1 MNQDAWKR
9 EVEQTLAQVKL
20 KHQPAFAQLYDLT
33 NAKLYGLILKI
44 IPDEG
49 LAADVLQD
57 AYSKIW
63 LNADQYRAD
72 LGSAWSWICQLTRNQ
87 AIDRIRQRK
96 RLSETDDSS
105 IPESFSED
113 TSALW
118 PEHVDLS
125 RCLQLIRKE
134 QQSVIVSSYV
144 YGWSHAELVEKFD
157 TPLGTLKS
165 WIRRGLQELRE
176 CLEA

>member
-9 EVEQTLAQVKL
+9 EVEHALAQVKL
-20 KHQPAFAQLYDLT
+20 KHKPALAQLYDLT

-49 LAADVLQD
+49 LAADVLQE
-57 AYSKIW
+57 AYTKIW
-63 LNADQYRAD
+63 LNAEQYRAD
-72 LGSAWSWICQLTRNQ
+72 LGSAWSWLCQLTRNQ
-87 AIDRIRQRK
+87 AIDRIRQRQ
-96 RLSETDDSS
+96 RLNETDEQSA
-105 IPESFSED
+105 PEQFSAD
-113 TSALW
+113 TAALW
-118 PEHVDLS
+118 PEHVDLG
-125 RCLQLIRKE
+125 RCLQAIRQE
-134 QQSVIVSSYV
+134 QQNVIVSSYV

>member
-1 MNQDAWKR
+1 MNNEAWKR
-9 EVEQTLAQVKL
+9 EVEQTIAQVKL

-49 LAADVLQD
+49 LAADVLQE

-63 LNADQYRAD
+63 QNADQYRAD
-72 LGSAWSWICQLTRNQ
+72 LGMAWSWMCQVTRNQ
-87 AIDRIRQRK
+87 AIDRVRQRK
-96 RLSETDDSS
+96 RLGETDNSHIEED
-105 IPESFSED
+105 FSAD
-113 TSALW
+113 TSTLW

-125 RCLQLIRKE
+125 RCLQRIRKE
-134 QQSVIVSSYV
+134 QQSVIISSYV
-144 YGWSHAELVEKFD
+144 YGWSHAELMEKFD
-157 TPLGTLKS
+157 APLGTLKS